1 MRIYAKI
8 FCKIKK
14 NTIFAR
20 EKCVY
25 TQKSF
30 HTMIIERNSY
40 LNKLTNH
47 RHNGMIKVITGIRRS
62 GKSFLLFR
70 LFKKFLTDE
79 GIDDEHIIEMAFDD
93 FGNRQY
99 RNPEVFY
106 DYVKKRIN
114 DGRMYYLLLD
124 EVQLMDNF
132 VDVLNGFLYMNNVDV
147 YVTGSNA
154 RFLSKDIITEFRG
167 RGDQIHISP
176 LSFREFMTVFQGS
189 KEDGWAA
196 YLRYGGL
203 PPVVL
208 QPTDEEREKLLHS
221 LINETYLIDILNR
234 NRIKN
239 DAELAELF
247 QILASSIGALTNPQK
262 LSNTFKSVKKV
273 SISTTTLKNYID
285 YLSEAFLI
293 EPSNRYDVKGKKY
306 ISTPLK
312 YYFTDMGLRNALLN
326 FRQYEETHLMEN
338 AIYNELRL
346 RGWNVDVGAVIVN
359 TRNEKG
365 TSERKQLEIDFVCNK
380 GSKRCYIQSALSLPD
395 QEKMQQ
401 ETNSLLR
408 INDSFQKTVITGGNA
423 KPWTDNNGIQFLNIY
438 DFLLGDLFE

>member
-1 MRIYAKI
+1 MQEKNAYIRKNLFYA
-8 FCKIKK
+8 
-14 NTIFAR
+14 
-20 EKCVY
+20 
-25 TQKSF
+25 
-30 HTMIIERNSY
+30 MIIERNSY
-40 LNKLTNH
+40 LNLLVNH

-70 LFKKFLTDE
+70 LFKKYLTNE
-79 GIDDEHIIEMAFDD
+79 GIDNEHIIEMAFDD
-93 FGNRQY
+93 FGNKQY

-106 DYVKKRIN
+106 NYVKERIC
-114 DGRMYYLLLD
+114 DGRTYYILLD
-124 EVQLMDNF
+124 EVQLLGNF
-132 VDVLNGFLYMNNVDV
+132 VDVLNGFLYMENVDV

-167 RGDQIHISP
+167 RGDQIHVSP
-176 LSFREFMTVFQGS
+176 LSFREFMTIYKGS
-189 KEDGWAA
+189 KEDGWGAF
-196 YLRYGGL
+196 LRYGGL

-221 LINETYLIDILNR
+221 LVNETYLIDILNR
-234 NRIKN
+234 NNIKN
-239 DAELAELF
+239 DAELTELF

-273 SISTTTLKNYID
+273 SITPTTLKNYID

-293 EPSNRYDVKGKKY
+293 EPANRYDVKGKKY
-306 ISTPLK
+306 IGTPLK
-312 YYFTDMGLRNALLN
+312 YYFTDLGLRNALLN

-346 RGWNVDVGAVIVN
+346 RGWNVDVGSVIIN

-365 TSERKQLEIDFVCNK
+365 ISERKQLEIDFVCNK

-395 QEKMQQ
+395 KEKMQQ
-401 ETNSLLR
+401 EINSLLR
-408 INDSFQKTVITGGNA
+408 IDDSFKKMVVIGGNA
-423 KPWTDNNGIQFLNIY
+423 KPWMDENGIQFLNIY
-438 DFLLGDLFE
+438 DFMLDNNN